1 MVVSFNKINKSSK
14 SVLEPKKISSDLGQ
28 EKKCIKNLV
37 LSGQSIF
44 LTGAA
49 GTGKSYLLR
58 NIISELEKKYGKN
71 EIGITSLSGV
81 ASNIIGGTTLASFL
95 GLGMTYHLSEKKLLT
110 KILSSSY
117 SKNN

>member
-1 MVVSFNKINKSSK
+1 MVVFFNEINKSSK
-14 SVLEPKKISSDLGQ
+14 SVLKPKKISSDLGQ
-28 EKKCIKNLV
+28 EQKCIKDLV

-58 NIISELEKKYGKN
+58 NIINELEKKYEKN
-71 EIGITSLSGV
+71 QIGITSLSGI
-81 ASNIIGGTTLASFL
+81 ASNIIGGTTLSSFL
-95 GLGMTYHLSEKKLLT
+95 GLGISPYLSEKKLLA